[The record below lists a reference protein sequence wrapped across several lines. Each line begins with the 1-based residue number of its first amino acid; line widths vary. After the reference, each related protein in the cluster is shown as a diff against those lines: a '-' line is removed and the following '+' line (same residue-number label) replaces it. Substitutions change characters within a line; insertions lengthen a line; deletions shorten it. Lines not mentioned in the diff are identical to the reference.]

1 MTKRKTE
8 LGPGPDRKGKKK
20 WNEKRQVKEKEMG
33 YQESGRGTLPV
44 HEAVKGKEQSK
55 AEVQRESKKEIYRL
69 ERKTEQVAET
79 DKSKTTEQQRKEKK
93 RSESECRVP
102 SFAGP

>member
-20 WNEKRQVKEKEMG
+20 WKEKRQVKEKEMG

-55 AEVQRESKKEIYRL
+55 GKLSVRAKRKSIDWNAKQSK
-69 ERKTEQVAET
+69 
-79 DKSKTTEQQRKEKK
+79 
-93 RSESECRVP
+93 
-102 SFAGP
+102 